1 MKRPCGARAGPK
13 SAAKVGF
20 FQSAAGRPGRA
31 EVTGRHS
38 GHRQASEKS
47 VRWISGTCM
56 VEAKSAKRWLNF
68 GSAGSP
74 ATHRQVDAEARS
86 PGLRHLVGSAAT
98 LSDGFLESGTGP
110 AFRPKICPWVVQK
123 IRCVDWGR
131 RAAESSD
138 ALSTRERLEECGFG
152 DGAQGRAGGR
162 EHCGATTYRHTQND
176 GTLNIAA
183 HSLVAAPDVLRGA
196 KAKQRR

>member
-1 MKRPCGARAGPK
+1 MHGGGQIGQKMAHFG
-13 SAAKVGF
+13 V
-20 FQSAAGRPGRA
+20 
-31 EVTGRHS
+31 
-38 GHRQASEKS
+38 
-47 VRWISGTCM
+47 
-56 VEAKSAKRWLNF
+56 NF
-68 GSAGSP
+68 GSAGSST
-74 ATHRQVDAEARS
+74 THRQVDAEARS

-152 DGAQGRAGGR
+152 DGAQGRVGGR
-162 EHCGATTYRHTQND
+162 EHCRATTSRHTQND

-196 KAKQRR
+196 KVKQRR